1 MKSKM
6 LLTICSV
13 LVLMLLRSVPAQAQ
27 AEIDPDHFETPN
39 VKPASRA
46 TMAAANQAPG
56 SFLGSVT
63 LPHEVNCAGRTL
75 APGAYSLSIHS
86 PGGSQWVTL
95 IPNGTAAGIQV
106 QVESL
111 SGAGQPTALI
121 VERAGQQ
128 RTLTGIS
135 LQEPGMTL
143 YLQGQPSRGIS
154 AESELVPISHVSGWR
169 VGK

>member
-6 LLTICSV
+6 FLTICSV
-13 LVLMLLRSVPAQAQ
+13 LVLMFLKSVPAQAQ
-27 AEIDPDHFETPN
+27 AEIDPDHFTTPN

-46 TMAAANQAPG
+46 DMATANQAPG
-56 SFLGSVT
+56 SFQGSFT
-63 LPHEVNCAGRTL
+63 LPHEVKCAGLTL
-75 APGAYSLSIHS
+75 APGAYSLSIRS
-86 PGGSQWVTL
+86 LGGSEWVTL
-95 IPNGTAAGIQV
+95 IPKGTAAGIQV

-143 YLQGQPSRGIS
+143 SLQDQPSRAIS
-154 AESELVPISHVSGWR
+154 AGSELVPISHVSGRR